1 MKAKFTVR
9 ECSNAKNLAG
19 DKEVVNEKKLVVTYK
34 GEILTPV
41 DVRWYMGRSSQA
53 STVYCSVWV
62 HGAGVSVSGRG
73 QAGGYGYH
81 KESSAFA
88 SALSSAGIELYGNP
102 YGYAHPAEDK
112 SRAHIGGCGDR
123 SVDEAVLALGRALG
137 YRGKMK
143 IV

>member
-1 MKAKFTVR
+1 MKAKFTVK

-19 DKEVVNEKKLVVTYK
+19 DKEVVGDKKLVVIHK

-41 DVRWYMGRSSQA
+41 DVRWYMGRSAQS

-62 HGAGVSVSGRG
+62 HGAGVSVSGHG

-102 YGYAHPAEDK
+102 YGCAHPAEDK
-112 SRAHIGGCGDR
+112 SRAHIGGRGDG
-123 SVDEAVLALGRALG
+123 SVAEAILALGRALG